1 MKQKPKQRKR
11 KHTTATKAK
20 TRKVRH
26 KQIVLTKRGKNY
38 GKTPDHLKTTSG
50 RIRYMTHG
58 DAAPRNAT
66 GAEVAGFYG

>member
-38 GKTPDHLKTTSG
+38 GKTPNHLKTTSG
-50 RIRYMTHG
+50 RIQVVNNG
-58 DAAPRNAT
+58 DVTPRSAT
-66 GAEVAGFYG
+66 GAEAAGFYD